1 MAPEDG
7 EVRFRNFTSL
17 REMDTVP
24 EEIFG
29 FMLGITLNTMDE
41 YGNNILKVLM
51 GVIDADAAA
60 AAQPDEQPS
69 GSLSISDILNK

>member
-24 EEIFG
+24 EEILG

-69 GSLSISDILNK
+69 GSLSLPGMLNK

>member
-24 EEIFG
+24 EEILG

-41 YGNNILKVLM
+41 YGNNILKVWM

-60 AAQPDEQPS
+60 AAHPDEQPS
-69 GSLSISDILNK
+69 GSLSLPGMLNK